1 MPYIGKKPADII
13 ATAVDT
19 TTGTFSGA
27 VSASSVDADGGVT
40 VDNITIDGTEIDLS
54 SGDLTLDVAGDL
66 IIDTDGAE
74 VKLKDGGTL
83 YGKLQNSSSDF
94 LIESSVQDKDI
105 LLKGNDGGS
114 VITALSLDMS
124 VGGMA
129 TIANGLVLSDGNVV
143 FAAGHGIDFS
153 NASNSATGSTSAL
166 LDDYEEGEWTPQYEP
181 ASGAFG
187 GSYLTQKGR
196 YTKVGRKVTLE
207 FQLVAN
213 FSNNTQSGAVK
224 VIGLPFTV
232 SAHSSSGSFHGLTIA
247 QATRFTGDPPRGG
260 QIQENSTK
268 IFLWK
273 TVEATGAGTDVAQL
287 TTSNFILTGGNPN
300 NLVASITYFA
310 S

>member
-27 VSASSVDADGGVT
+27 VSASSVDADGS
-40 VDNITIDGTEIDLS
+40 DISLRDDGTEFGRLSLAS
-54 SGDLTLDVAGDL
+54 SGLQVFVPASDADLF
-66 IIDTDGAE
+66 I
-74 VKLKDGGTL
+74 
-83 YGKLQNSSSDF
+83 
-94 LIESSVQDKDI
+94 
-105 LLKGNDGGS
+105 KGNDGGS
-114 VITALSLDMS
+114 TVTALTLDMS
-124 VGGMA
+124 DGGAA
-129 TIANGLVLSDGNVV
+129 TLNNGLTLSDGNIVV
-143 FAAGHGIDFS
+143 ASGHGIDFS
-153 NASNSATGSTSAL
+153 NASGSASGSTSAL

-181 ASGAFG
+181 ASGSFG

-224 VIGLPFTV
+224 IIGLPFTV
-232 SAHSSSGSFHGLTIA
+232 SAHSSGGSFHGLNIA